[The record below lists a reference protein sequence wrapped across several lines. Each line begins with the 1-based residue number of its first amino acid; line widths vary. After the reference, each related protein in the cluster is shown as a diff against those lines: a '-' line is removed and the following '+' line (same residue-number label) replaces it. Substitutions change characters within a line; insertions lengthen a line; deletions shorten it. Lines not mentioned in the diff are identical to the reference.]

1 MQKIMQLL
9 EPFGSPYSDI
19 AAVAI
24 MFSLLFVLVYLITL
38 LFDKKKV
45 EPLKEDMEEDAPA
58 DTVPVQTQ
66 PDTIPSPPEPKTE
79 QGTESEFT
87 SSVKPSESVSKTP
100 VTQTRSES
108 VDKSPSE
115 DIPDGFKPFATEK
128 KDKSSVSEKAPEQ
141 KPVFDSAPVRK
152 EGEAV
157 EEPKESFFNRL
168 KSGLSK
174 TQQGLFGRLGNVF
187 SGGTIDEETWDEF
200 EEVLITSDIG
210 MATTMKLRESLSSK
224 LNSGNTADIEG
235 LKSVLKGEVLEI
247 LKKAEADHAM
257 ADHKPYVLMVA
268 GVNGV
273 GKTTTIGKL
282 ANMFTTEGKNVMV
295 AAADTFRAAAVE
307 QLEVWANRVGSDFLK
322 GSMGADPSSVAFDAV
337 EASVARG
344 IDVLIV
350 DTAGRLH
357 TKSNLMDELKKLRR
371 VIGKALEGAPH
382 ETLLVLDATTGQN
395 AVQQA
400 KLFNESIEVS
410 GIVLTK
416 LDGTAKG
423 GVIITIADELN
434 IPVKYIGVG
443 EGLNDLRDFKAEEF
457 VEALFMTEQ
466 VVH

>member
-1 MQKIMQLL
+1 MQNFLQLL
-9 EPFGSPYSDI
+9 EPLGSPYSDL

-24 MFSLLFVLVYLITL
+24 LTIALYLIVLIITS
-38 LFDKKKV
+38 LFGKREEKPVDAEV
-45 EPLKEDMEEDAPA
+45 EAKPDEVKAKTQVDEVAAPEIED
-58 DTVPVQTQ
+58 
-66 PDTIPSPPEPKTE
+66 
-79 QGTESEFT
+79 EF
-87 SSVKPSESVSKTP
+87 
-100 VTQTRSES
+100 
-108 VDKSPSE
+108 
-115 DIPDGFKPFATEK
+115 
-128 KDKSSVSEKAPEQ
+128 KSSVEPQIIEETKDAAVSEVKPTVEKAPQKEVPDAFKSPEVKEAEKSVEPEPPKEVKTKEPPLQEQ
-141 KPVFDSAPVRK
+141 AAEIR
-152 EGEAV
+152 
-157 EEPKESFFNRL
+157 EPKESFFSKL
-168 KSGLSK
+168 TSGLSK
-174 TQQGLFGRLGNVF
+174 TQQGIFGRLGTVF
-187 SGGTIDEETWDEF
+187 TGGKIDDNMWDEF

-210 MATTMKLRESLSSK
+210 VATTMKLREKLSLKLTGDSSS
-224 LNSGNTADIEG
+224 NIDG
-235 LKSVLKGEVLEI
+235 LKNALKEEVLEI
-247 LKKAEADHAM
+247 LKKAEGSPSNPNE
-257 ADHKPYVLMVA
+257 KPNVMMVA

-282 ANMFTTEGKNVMV
+282 ANLFSSEGNKVMV

-322 GSMGADPSSVAFDAV
+322 GKTGADPSAVAFDAV
-337 EASVARG
+337 EASKARG
-344 IDVLIV
+344 VDILIV

-371 VIGKALEGAPH
+371 VIGKAQEGAPH

-400 KLFNESIEVS
+400 KLFNEAIEVT

-457 VEALFMTEQ
+457 VEALFMSENTI
-466 VVH
+466 H